1 MRDPTIP
8 HGIASVLHL
17 LDAAT
22 RGGVSQ
28 DVCLAGSG
36 VTPQQLADPACE
48 ISSAQELR
56 IVRNIVR
63 GAADAEAIA
72 LDAGLR
78 YQLTD
83 FGIWGYALISSP
95 NLREALRLAL
105 RFLDLSYI
113 YGELVLEKSAG
124 HDVLRFDYHAI
135 PDETR
140 PFLLLRDLAAIL
152 AVQRQVF
159 PAARPAI
166 RFEFELPKPR
176 WGDRL
181 GDLMGIPVS
190 FGTAA
195 TRSILDST
203 VLDQPMPLAN
213 EATRRMCEEEC
224 RKLVM
229 RRRSRVGVSAR
240 VRDLLLRNPQ
250 DAPDMGGV
258 ASALGC
264 TARTLRRR
272 LALEGTTYRALRDEV
287 LMMLA
292 EELLGTGHLK
302 LEDIAE
308 RLGYS
313 DSASFCH
320 AFKRWK
326 GAPPRSVRAG

>member
-1 MRDPTIP
+1 MRDSSIP
-8 HGIASVLHL
+8 HGIASVRHL
-17 LDAAT
+17 VDAAM
-22 RGGVSQ
+22 RNGVSQ
-28 DVCLAGSG
+28 DACLAGSG
-36 VTPQQLADPACE
+36 LTAPLLADSATE
-48 ISSAQELR
+48 ITSAQELR

-63 GAADAEAIA
+63 AAGDAEAVA

-113 YGELVLEKSAG
+113 YGELVLEKSGG
-124 HDVLRFDYHAI
+124 HDTLRFDYASI
-135 PDETR
+135 ADEIR

-152 AVQRQVF
+152 SVQRQVF
-159 PAARPAI
+159 PAAKPAL

-176 WGDRL
+176 WGERL
-181 GDLMGIPVS
+181 GQLMGVPVA
-190 FGTAA
+190 FGMPA
-195 TRSILDST
+195 TRSILDSA

-250 DAPDMGGV
+250 DAPDMAEV
-258 ASALGC
+258 ATSLGC

-272 LALEGTTYRALRDEV
+272 LATEGTTYRALRDEV

-326 GAPPRSVRAG
+326 GAPPRSVRAA